1 MSVNGTHNFERK
13 KKTYTDKTKLNP
25 AARDDSL
32 RSKDM
37 KRLVCTRNGTV
48 FISLFTSDP
57 PHGQTVL
64 SLFTQHP
71 VHDASSSSCFCGG
84 SRTYKCIT
92 TTYLSNGPLTLLIE
106 IVDRVSMVHLR
117 DRTI

>member
-1 MSVNGTHNFERK
+1 MSVNGTHNFERE

-71 VHDASSSSCFCGG
+71 VHDASSSSCFTADRGLTKMGGWVCGWALPPPI
-84 SRTYKCIT
+84 SQM
-92 TTYLSNGPLTLLIE
+92 
-106 IVDRVSMVHLR
+106 DH
-117 DRTI
+117 